1 MNSLMVPNSKV
12 KLFFQNNS
20 FLINYFMKQN
30 VMAANMDQTVLLHA
44 AIVFG
49 EVNAILKMVRV
60 RGNATVATKG
70 LVVLKASGFFVLNHF
85 IY

>member
-1 MNSLMVPNSKV
+1 MTILMVPNSIV
-12 KLFFQNNS
+12 KFFYQNNY

-30 VMAANMDQTVLLHA
+30 VMVADMDQTVLLHV

-49 EVNAILKMVRV
+49 EVNATLKMALV

-70 LVVLKASGFFVLNHF
+70 HVVLKANGFYVLNHF

>member
-1 MNSLMVPNSKV
+1 MTILMVPNSKV
-12 KLFFQNNS
+12 RLFYQNDY

-60 RGNATVATKG
+60 RGNATEATKG
-70 LVVLKASGFFVLNHF
+70 RVVL
-85 IY
+85 